1 MVEEIGSRKEKNRRG
16 GNITALAL
24 LNLKQDG
31 SKEVIKQEWK
41 GIGGINHTS
50 SSSREG
56 FKERDSCCTTVSS
69 QLLYEP
75 QQTAALSSIRH
86 DITAGF
92 DCTKLHQAGQ
102 GRRQRLSKEPVRK
115 IPGKLSYKSLNWKRD
130 CSTGVNISDLEQVL
144 QPWRPVSW
152 HQKTSSAWHSQG
164 DAEGQESAAEPGDTS
179 LNTWAPPGQ

>member
-1 MVEEIGSRKEKNRRG
+1 MAEEIGSKKEKHG
-16 GNITALAL
+16 KTGHITALAL
-24 LNLKQDG
+24 LNLKQDS

-41 GIGGINHTS
+41 GIGVTHTS
-50 SSSREG
+50 STSREG

-75 QQTAALSSIRH
+75 QQRAAVCSIQH

-92 DCTKLHQAGQ
+92 DCTKLSQAGQ
-102 GRRQRLSKEPVRK
+102 GRRQRLSKKPVRK

-130 CSTGVNISDLEQVL
+130 CSTGVNVADLEQVL
-144 QPWRPVSW
+144 QLWRPVSW
-152 HQKTSSAWHSQG
+152 YQKTSSAWHSHS
-164 DAEGQESAAEPGDTS
+164 DAEEQASAAEPGHTS